1 MTVTIENT
9 MTVTIKNTWLT
20 IEPDKVY
27 TSRTINNRLYSMTMS
42 IDGSMEDLIAKCER
56 VSKLDDEMYELL
68 SKISVGAD

>member
-1 MTVTIENT
+1 

-27 TSRTINNRLYSMTMS
+27 ASRTINNRLCSMTMS

-68 SKISVGAD
+68 SKISVEAD